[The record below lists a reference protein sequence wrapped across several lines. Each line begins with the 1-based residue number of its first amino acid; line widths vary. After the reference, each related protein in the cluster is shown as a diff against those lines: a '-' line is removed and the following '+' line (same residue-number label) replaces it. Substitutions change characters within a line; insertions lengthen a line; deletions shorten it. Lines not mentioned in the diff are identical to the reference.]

1 MRKHTPYTGIGLL
14 ALALIVVVLVG
25 LLPLHAAQAQSGSPT
40 TEQPQVAVEPHAAP
54 PGSRFAFFA
63 LGFNRNER
71 VAYWFNRPDGTI
83 LSNDQTYQARAA
95 RSGRVDFAWLAPL
108 DAPAGVWQIVVQGLE
123 SRVTHTLEFTITPTG
138 STTNPDAPPNDTV
151 GVSPA
156 VVAPRETVYFFATG
170 FKRRERV
177 AFWAV
182 RPNGSTVRQDRSVIA
197 NNDGRADWTWSV
209 PRNAVA
215 GEWQMVARG
224 VDSGVTRVIGFIVVE
239 E

>member
-14 ALALIVVVLVG
+14 ALALIVVG
-25 LLPLHAAQAQSGSPT
+25 LAGLQPLGAAQAQSGSPT
-40 TEQPQVAVEPHAAP
+40 EQPQAAVEPHAAP

-71 VAYWFNRPDGTI
+71 VAYWFNQPDGLI
-83 LSNDQTYQARAA
+83 LSDEQAYRARAA

-108 DAPAGVWQIVVQGLE
+108 AAPAGTWQIVVYGLE
-123 SRVTHTLEFTITPTG
+123 SRVTHTLEFTITPAAH
-138 STTNPDAPPNDTV
+138 TTNPDAPPDDTV

-170 FKRRERV
+170 FKRREQV

-197 NNDGRADWTWSV
+197 NNDGRADWMWSV

-224 VDSGVTRVIGFIVVE
+224 VDSGVTRVIGFVVVVE
-239 E
+239 

>member
-1 MRKHTPYTGIGLL
+1 MRYLPIFACSLL
-14 ALALIVVVLVG
+14 LVLLIG
-25 LLPLHAAQAQSGSPT
+25 LLPLGAAQAQSATPT
-40 TEQPQVAVEPHAAP
+40 DQSQIAVEPNAAP

-71 VAYWFNRPDGTI
+71 VAYWFNQPDGLI
-83 LSNDQTYQARAA
+83 LSNDQAYRARAA

-108 DAPAGVWQIVVQGLE
+108 TAPAGTWQIVVYGLE
-123 SRVTHTLEFTITPTG
+123 SRVTHTLEFTLTPAAH
-138 STTNPDAPPNDTV
+138 TTNPDAPPDGTV

-197 NNDGRADWTWSV
+197 NNDGRADWSWTV

-224 VDSGVTRVIGFIVVE
+224 VDSGVMRVIGFVVVVE
-239 E
+239 

>member
-1 MRKHTPYTGIGLL
+1 MRHPSLGLL
-14 ALALIVVVLVG
+14 AVLLGLLLIG
-25 LLPLHAAQAQSGSPT
+25 LLPLGAAQAQSRSS
-40 TEQPQVAVEPHAAP
+40 TEQPQIAVDPPAAP
-54 PGSRFAFFA
+54 PGSRFGFFA
-63 LGFNRNER
+63 LGFNSNEQ

-83 LSNDQTYQARAA
+83 LSDDQAYRARAA

-108 DAPAGVWQIVVQGLE
+108 TAQPGTWQIVVYGIE
-123 SRVTHTLEFTITPTG
+123 SHVTHTLEFTITPAAH
-138 STTNPDAPPNDTV
+138 TTNPDAPPDDTV

-224 VDSGVTRVIGFIVVE
+224 VDSGVTRVIGFVVVVE
-239 E
+239 